1 MSNKVFISVDAMGGD
16 GSTDAIIQAI
26 SKFCKISVE
35 TNFLIYGKKSIIL
48 PKITDYQFP
57 NNRYEVIDSDIIIS
71 DNEKPTIAWRNSKN
85 SSMRKAIE
93 AVKECRAHGAISC
106 GNTGALMLISKM
118 ILGTLNHIKRPA
130 ITALFPNIN
139 NNGTVLLDMGA
150 NIECNESHLFHFA
163 LMGICFAKIILNI
176 ENPKIGILNVG
187 SEVTK
192 GRELESRVYE
202 ILEKSGL
209 NFYGFVEGHEI
220 VQGKVDVLV
229 TDGFSG
235 NIFLKASEG
244 AANACIDLIKCS
256 IINGGLITK
265 IAGFILKNALKK
277 SFDVIDPNKSNGAM
291 FAGLKGIVIKSHGA
305 ANNEGFLNAIKI
317 THQLIKYN
325 INNKISQ
332 ELEIFEKKGTGLN
345 FVDKLKQASVKILGI
360 NKK

>member
-1 MSNKVFISVDAMGGD
+1 MSNKIFISVDAMGGS
-16 GSTDAIIQAI
+16 GSTDTIINAI
-26 SKFCKISVE
+26 SKFCQTSTEIH
-35 TNFLIYGKKSIIL
+35 FLIYGKKSIIL
-48 PKITDYQFP
+48 PKITRYFLP
-57 NNRYEVIDSDIIIS
+57 RNRYEVINSDVIIA
-71 DNEKPTIAWRNSKN
+71 DNIKPTVAWRNSKN

-93 AVKECRAHGAISC
+93 AVNKCYAHAAISC

-139 NNGTVLLDMGA
+139 NNGTILLDMGA
-150 NIECNESHLFHFA
+150 NLECNESHLFHFA

-192 GRELESRVYE
+192 GRELENKVYT
-202 ILEKSGL
+202 ILQKSGL
-209 NFYGFVEGHEI
+209 NFYGFVEGHEV

-244 AANACIDLIKCS
+244 AASACINLIKYS
-256 IINGGLITK
+256 IINGGIITK
-265 IAGFILKNALKK
+265 IAGLILKNTLKK
-277 SFDVIDPNKSNGAM
+277 SFDVIDPNKNNGAM
-291 FAGLKGIVIKSHGA
+291 FTGLKGIVIKSHGA
-305 ANNEGFLNAIKI
+305 ASNEGFLNAINVACK
-317 THQLIKYN
+317 LIKNN
-325 INNKISQ
+325 INNKISE
-332 ELEIFEKKGTGLN
+332 ELDIFEKKGTGLN
-345 FVDKLKQASVKILGI
+345 FVDKLREASVKILGI